1 MDSLFQGDWPFIQ
14 LPWGWL
20 VQQNNGS
27 LLLFVDWSDNK
38 FLPTYIHNLD
48 LKEKTSTN
56 SIKRL

>member
-38 FLPTYIHNLD
+38 FLPTYIHNLI
-48 LKEKTSTN
+48 LT
-56 SIKRL
+56 